1 MALDYVEYPEAATI
15 EITVVGHID
24 KEDYEAVIGPMQAFI
39 DSHDSVRMIEVVKSF
54 RGFDPSV
61 LLPGIQ
67 FDFRNLSRISHVAV
81 VSDIGWFSPVVKAA
95 GALMST
101 QLRLFHLDEL
111 ETARDWVMHAPAA
124 MPRAASVG

>member
-24 KEDYEAVIGPMQAFI
+24 KDDYDAVIGPMQAFI
-39 DSHDSVRMIEVVKSF
+39 DSHDSVRMIEVVRSF
-54 RGFDPSV
+54 RGFDPAV

-67 FDFRNLSRISHVAV
+67 FDIRNLARISHVAV

-101 QLRLFHLDEL
+101 ELRLFHLDEL
-111 ETARDWVMHAPAA
+111 DTARAWAMDAEAPR
-124 MPRAASVG
+124 RAASAG